1 MKKLFLISLL
11 ILSSACATTQNA
23 PNLTPLAVTQY
34 NLTQLV
40 DAIGILQTSAEN
52 AVPANI
58 LPVNTA
64 RLIVQFC
71 VTANTTI
78 GQVPNGWYVSVN
90 TAYLNVKLQ
99 LTPNELIKFGPY
111 LASFEV
117 VFNTF
122 KGV

>member
-1 MKKLFLISLL
+1 MKKFFLISLL
-11 ILSSACATTQNA
+11 SSSLLGCATTQNA

-64 RLIVQFC
+64 
-71 VTANTTI
+71 
-78 GQVPNGWYVSVN
+78 
-90 TAYLNVKLQ
+90 YLTLKNQLSAADLQ
-99 LTPNELIKFGPY
+99 KFGPY
-111 LASFEV
+111 LTSFEI
-117 VFNTF
+117 VFNSF
-122 KGV
+122 GGK